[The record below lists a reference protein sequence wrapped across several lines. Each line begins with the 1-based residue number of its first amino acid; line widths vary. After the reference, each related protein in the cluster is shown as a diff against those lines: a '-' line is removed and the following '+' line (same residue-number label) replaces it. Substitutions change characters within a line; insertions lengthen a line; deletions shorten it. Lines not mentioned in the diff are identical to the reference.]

1 MKTTFAEKYFL
12 FALLA
17 IVIAVT
23 LLIFYPFMSVIVISG
38 AFAVV
43 LEPVYIWIKNHITR
57 KISSLAA
64 IITILLFLAVLCI
77 PLFFV
82 GTVIFNQAQDAY
94 QSLAS
99 GNINTNIL
107 VQKIDTSI
115 NNLMPNG
122 FVFDTKSKMSELGVF
137 LSNNIASFFT
147 ATFNSI
153 FAFILMLL
161 AIFYLLKDG
170 KEWKRN
176 IVSLSPLS
184 QENSNEIF
192 SKLKSAI
199 NRILRGS
206 FLIAIIQGIL
216 AGIGFKIF
224 GIPSPALWGVVAGI
238 ASFVPTLGTSLVSV
252 PAMIYLLALGLPIHA
267 LGLLIWSLFLIGLVD
282 NFLSPYF
289 ISKNT
294 EIPSLFILFSIIGGI
309 TLMGPVGGLI
319 GPLVLS
325 LLYSLVSIYKKEVF

>member
-1 MKTTFAEKYFL
+1 M
-12 FALLA
+12 LA
-17 IVIAVT
+17 IVLVVT
-23 LLIFYPFMSVIVISG
+23 LMIFYPFMSVLVISG

-43 LEPVYIWIKNHITR
+43 LEPIYLWIKKHITR
-57 KISSLAA
+57 GVKSVASLL
-64 IITILLFLAVLCI
+64 TILLFLIVLCI
-77 PLFFV
+77 PMFFV

-94 QSLAS
+94 YGIAN
-99 GNINTNIL
+99 GNLNTNTL
-107 VQKIDTSI
+107 VDKLDMSI
-115 NNLMPNG
+115 NKLMPDG
-122 FVFDTKSKMSELGVF
+122 FVFNTRERISEVGVF

-153 FAFILMLL
+153 FAFILMIF

-184 QENSNEIF
+184 QEHSNEIF

-199 NRILRGS
+199 NRILKGS
-206 FLIAIIQGIL
+206 FLIAIIQGAL
-216 AGIGFKIF
+216 AGIGFKVF
-224 GIPSPALWGVVAGI
+224 GVPSPALWGVVAGI
-238 ASFVPTLGTSLVSV
+238 ASFVPTVGTSLVSV
-252 PAMIYLLALGLPIHA
+252 PAMIYLLALGLPLHA
-267 LGLLIWSLFLIGLVD
+267 LGLLIWSIFLIGLVD

-325 LLYSLVSIYKKEVF
+325 LLYSLVSIYKKEAIS